1 MLAFLVLA
9 FSDDK
14 EVNDAGGEIQRFMSF
29 AMDDRNAVAISIA
42 GPRHATTK
50 DEKWGPGRGEK
61 IIINHIK
68 LYQKQQA

>member
-1 MLAFLVLA
+1 MLA

-14 EVNDAGGEIQRFMSF
+14 EVNDARGEIQRFMSF

-50 DEKWGPGRGEK
+50 DEKWGSGREEK
-61 IIINHIK
+61 KMSNHIK